1 MGDSPEDEETSQTL
15 TVTSATTFRSALQSP
30 NVPGLPNEQ
39 LRCKVA
45 VVVAD
50 LVGVQ
55 LVELREMLVAL
66 LT

>member
-1 MGDSPEDEETSQTL
+1 MKDSPEDEEISQTS
-15 TVTSATTFRSALQSP
+15 TAPSAPTFRAALQSP

-39 LRCKVA
+39 FQCKVA

-55 LVELREMLVAL
+55 PID
-66 LT
+66 

>member
-1 MGDSPEDEETSQTL
+1 MKDSPEDEEISQTS
-15 TVTSATTFRSALQSP
+15 TAPSAPTFRAALQSP

-50 LVGVQ
+50 LVGVY
-55 LVELREMLVAL
+55 VHHRNS
-66 LT
+66 TNR